1 MPENEN
7 VNPNTQ
13 ENFEVQPAFTPN
25 PQENPEIPP
34 APTPKTRKKPEPTE
48 QKKINKQL
56 EAQVKALQKQVGE
69 MSDHIDVIIK
79 DRDHWRKAYEDLRLK
94 HDAQMQYIKQTIDHA
109 RTSILI
115 NIG

>member
-13 ENFEVQPAFTPN
+13 ENPEIQPALTP
-25 PQENPEIPP
+25 PP
-34 APTPKTRKKPEPTE
+34 PPPPKARKKPERTE
-48 QKKINKQL
+48 QEKNNKQL
-56 EAQVKALQKQVGE
+56 GAQVKALQKQIDE
-69 MSDHIDVIIK
+69 MNDHIDAIIK
-79 DRDHWRKAYEDLRLK
+79 DRDHWRKSYEDLRLK
-94 HDAQMQYIKQTIDHA
+94 HNAQMQYIKQTIDHA

>member
-13 ENFEVQPAFTPN
+13 ENPGTQ
-25 PQENPEIPP
+25 P
-34 APTPKTRKKPEPTE
+34 APTPKTRKKPELTE
-48 QKKINKQL
+48 QEKTNKQL
-56 EAQVKALQKQVGE
+56 EAQIKALQKQVGE
-69 MSDHIDVIIK
+69 MSNHIDAIGK
-79 DRDHWRKAYEDLRLK
+79 DRDQWRKAYEDLRLK
-94 HDAQMQYIKQTIDHA
+94 HEAQMQYIKQTIDHA

>member
-13 ENFEVQPAFTPN
+13 EN
-25 PQENPEIPP
+25 PETQP
-34 APTPKTRKKPEPTE
+34 APTLTPVPKPKTRKKPELTE
-48 QKKINKQL
+48 QEKTNKQL
-56 EAQVKALQKQVGE
+56 GAQVKALQKQVNE
-69 MSDHIDVIIK
+69 MSDRMDAIGK
-79 DRDHWRKAYEDLRLK
+79 DRDQWRKAYEDLRLK

>member
-7 VNPNTQ
+7 VNPT
-13 ENFEVQPAFTPN
+13 T
-25 PQENPEIPP
+25 QENPETQP
-34 APTPKTRKKPEPTE
+34 APTLTPVPKPKTRKKPELTE
-48 QKKINKQL
+48 QEKTKKQL
-56 EAQVKALQKQVGE
+56 GAQVKALQKQVNE
-69 MSDHIDVIIK
+69 MSDHIDIIVK

-109 RTSILI
+109 RTSIFI

>member
-7 VNPNTQ
+7 VNPT
-13 ENFEVQPAFTPN
+13 T
-25 PQENPEIPP
+25 QENPETQP
-34 APTPKTRKKPEPTE
+34 APTLTPVPKPKTRKKPELTE
-48 QKKINKQL
+48 QEKTNKQL

-69 MSDHIDVIIK
+69 MSDRIDAIGK
-79 DRDHWRKAYEDLRLK
+79 DRDQWRKTYEDLRLR

>member
-7 VNPNTQ
+7 VNPNI
-13 ENFEVQPAFTPN
+13 
-25 PQENPEIPP
+25 QENPETQGNLETQP
-34 APTPKTRKKPEPTE
+34 APTPKTRKKPEPTG

-56 EAQVKALQKQVGE
+56 EAQVKVLQKQVDE
-69 MSDHIDVIIK
+69 MSDCIDAIRK
-79 DRDHWRKAYEDLRLK
+79 ERDHWKKTYEDFRLK
-94 HDAQMQYIKQTIDHA
+94 HDAQMQYIRQTIDHA

>member
-7 VNPNTQ
+7 VNPNVQ
-13 ENFEVQPAFTPN
+13 ENPN
-25 PQENPEIPP
+25 IQENPEPQP
-34 APTPKTRKKPEPTE
+34 APTPKTRKKPELTE
-48 QKKINKQL
+48 QEKTNKQL
-56 EAQVKALQKQVGE
+56 KAQVKALQKQVDD
-69 MSDHIDVIIK
+69 MSDRIDVIIK
-79 DRDHWRKAYEDLRLK
+79 DRDHWRKAYEDLRLR